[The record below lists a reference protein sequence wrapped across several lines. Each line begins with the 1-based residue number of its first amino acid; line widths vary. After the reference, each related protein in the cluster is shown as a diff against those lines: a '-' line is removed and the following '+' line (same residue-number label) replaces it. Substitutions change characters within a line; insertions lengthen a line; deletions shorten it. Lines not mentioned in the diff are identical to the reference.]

1 MVDSKCRQDGFFER
15 QSDQQ
20 LQVIAEHFSDIN
32 LIVCNMLSLSDL

>member
-1 MVDSKCRQDGFFER
+1 MVDSKCPQDGFFER

-32 LIVCNMLSLSDL
+32 LTGLQYAQFV